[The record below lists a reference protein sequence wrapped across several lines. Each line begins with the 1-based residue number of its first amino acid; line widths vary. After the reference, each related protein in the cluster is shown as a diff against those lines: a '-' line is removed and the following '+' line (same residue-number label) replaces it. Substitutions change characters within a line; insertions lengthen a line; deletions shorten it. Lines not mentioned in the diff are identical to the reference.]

1 MTERSTPL
9 YRVRIA
15 HSRTIKEGWGYETSV
30 EVTQTR
36 DDELTAE
43 LERELEELL
52 LMARILGERERDV
65 RNARDKKEESI
76 G

>member
-15 HSRTIKEGWGYETSV
+15 HSKTIKEGWGYETSV

-36 DDELTAE
+36 DDELTSE

-52 LMARILGERERDV
+52 FMARVLGERERQV
-65 RNARDKKEESI
+65 RNSRDKKE
-76 G
+76 GTLG